1 MTKTQKSVSFC
12 DKCKKLAN
20 EEISLSTGTLALATA
35 VLTAYS
41 FMPSVEDPT
50 VSLLQASVLNLGL
63 I

>member
-1 MTKTQKSVSFC
+1 MTKKQSASFC
-12 DKCKKLAN
+12 DSCKKIAQ
-20 EEISLSTGTLALATA
+20 EEISLCTGTMALATA

-41 FMPSVEDPT
+41 FMPSVADPT